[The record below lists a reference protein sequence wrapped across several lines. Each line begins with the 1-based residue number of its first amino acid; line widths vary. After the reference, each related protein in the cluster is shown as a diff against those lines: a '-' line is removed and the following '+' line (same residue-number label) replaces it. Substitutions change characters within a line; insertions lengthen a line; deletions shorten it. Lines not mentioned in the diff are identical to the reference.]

1 MKAWYAPA
9 FSLVMVC
16 VLAACSSGTSGPS
29 DASTSASATV
39 TPTTAGSFVVTS
51 TDLASGH
58 WPSAETCDGGD
69 RVPDLHWSAGP
80 PGTTSYALQLYDP
93 DAPHGGFTHWMLVN
107 ESADV
112 RQPTPGTGVSGK
124 NDFGHEGYNGPCPP
138 RGSTHRYV
146 FTVYA
151 IDATLPLSP
160 LYSHTEFQRATQGHI
175 LAQATLTAT
184 YGR

>member
-1 MKAWYAPA
+1 MHPDAGAEQPDAPGDRRPNPVTQPVKAWYAPA

-69 RVPDLHWSAGP
+69 RDLRPLTGRRGAVFLPAGWKAMPTQGDLAGALLSRSGQRVRHRIGDRSA
-80 PGTTSYALQLYDP
+80 
-93 DAPHGGFTHWMLVN
+93 APARGSMLVI
-107 ESADV
+107 
-112 RQPTPGTGVSGK
+112 
-124 NDFGHEGYNGPCPP
+124 GHRRTTRE
-138 RGSTHRYV
+138 
-146 FTVYA
+146 
-151 IDATLPLSP
+151 LPLVRDVVE
-160 LYSHTEFQRATQGHI
+160 HDR
-175 LAQATLTAT
+175 
-184 YGR
+184 R